1 MQRPENF
8 LDQLHPCLHHLHH
21 LHPKPKRI
29 LIPQTKPFCSAARLH
44 RFVFLFARRL
54 TISDHLATRH
64 GRHSRHSRHSCQ
76 GQSAE
81 TTRPLFGGVEIPLMV
96 WTNVLRPTTS
106 YDVLRRPTTS
116 YDVLRLACHNLL
128 DIMTNVYKCVNA
140 LGAECGL
147 LKLYKLVA
155 KGPLGDFYAKN
166 CQATG
171 CFRKVFGSNRMTQA
185 NN

>member
-8 LDQLHPCLHHLHH
+8 LDQLHPCLHH

-64 GRHSRHSRHSCQ
+64 GRHSRHSCQ

-106 YDVLRRPTTS
+106 YDVLR
-116 YDVLRLACHNLL
+116 LACHNLL
-128 DIMTNVYKCVNA
+128 DIITNVYKCVNA